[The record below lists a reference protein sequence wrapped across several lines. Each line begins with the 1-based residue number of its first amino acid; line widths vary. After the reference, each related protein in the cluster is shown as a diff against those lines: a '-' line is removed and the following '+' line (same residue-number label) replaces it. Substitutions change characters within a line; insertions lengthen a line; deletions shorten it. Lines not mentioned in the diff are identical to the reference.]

1 MSGFGE
7 RLRKLRRASD
17 VTQGQLADFIGVV
30 TSAVGK
36 YEAKPNAYPSVES
49 LIKIAQFFNVSTDYL
64 LLGVET
70 NSSAN
75 NSVSGDLKNST
86 VIHQASNSDAMISRE
101 QEYSFE
107 AMALMRVYENLDMKD
122 RLELLN
128 FAFSLDERMRRK

>member
-7 RLRKLRRASD
+7 RLRKLRRAAD

-64 LLGVET
+64 LLGVEP
-70 NSSAN
+70 NSSA
-75 NSVSGDLKNST
+75 
-86 VIHQASNSDAMISRE
+86 ANSDTMINKE
-101 QEYSFE
+101 QKHSFE
-107 AMALMRVYENLDMKD
+107 AMALMRVYENLDIKD

-128 FAFSLDERMRRK
+128 FAFSLDERRRK

>member
-64 LLGVET
+64 LLGVEP

-86 VIHQASNSDAMISRE
+86 VIQANNSDAMINRE
-101 QEYSFE
+101 QEHSFE

-128 FAFSLDERMRRK
+128 FAFSLDERRRRK

>member
-49 LIKIAQFFNVSTDYL
+49 LIQIAQFFNVSTDYL
-64 LLGVET
+64 LLGVDP

-86 VIHQASNSDAMISRE
+86 VIQANNSDAMINRE
-101 QEYSFE
+101 QEHSFE
-107 AMALMRVYENLDMKD
+107 AIALMRVYENLDMKD

-128 FAFSLDERMRRK
+128 FAFSLDERRRRK